1 MKELQRAANGLA
13 GTISLPGDKSM
24 SHRAV
29 MIGSLATGLTTIDQ
43 FAQGEDCQTTVNA
56 CRALGVQIDQ
66 EKTRLVVHG
75 VGLRGLKKAPDPLQ
89 MNNSG
94 TTTRLLMGI
103 LAGQNFTS
111 CLLGDRSLSQRPMKR
126 VSDPLTLFGGE
137 VQLSAAGTLPAV
149 IRGHFLH
156 GANYQLPVA
165 SAQLKSALLFAA
177 LLADRPSRIIEKLPT
192 RNHTE
197 IMLRQFGADVKT
209 NGDREI
215 IVHPAKA
222 LVARTLRVPGDISS
236 AAFWLTAG
244 TLVPHSQIRLSKVG
258 LNPYRT
264 GILKVLTRM
273 GANLAITQRPADG
286 EPIGDVV
293 VRSGHLR
300 PITLGPADIPA
311 VIDELPLVA
320 LLAASVPGQS
330 SIRGAGELRF
340 KETDRIKATIAI
352 LRQLGVTVTEL
363 HDGMVITGK
372 PDWQVMDPV
381 FDSFGDHRL
390 GMMVAVAALKA
401 KQPLFL
407 ANSAA
412 IDVSYPRFFA
422 DLARLMR

>member
-1 MKELQRAANGLA
+1 
-13 GTISLPGDKSM
+13 
-24 SHRAV
+24 
-29 MIGSLATGLTTIDQ
+29 
-43 FAQGEDCQTTVNA
+43 
-56 CRALGVQIDQ
+56 
-66 EKTRLVVHG
+66 
-75 VGLRGLKKAPDPLQ
+75 
-89 MNNSG
+89 
-94 TTTRLLMGI
+94 
-103 LAGQNFTS
+103 
-111 CLLGDRSLSQRPMKR
+111 MKR

-258 LNPYRT
+258 LNPHRT

-363 HDGMVITGK
+363 PDGMVITGK